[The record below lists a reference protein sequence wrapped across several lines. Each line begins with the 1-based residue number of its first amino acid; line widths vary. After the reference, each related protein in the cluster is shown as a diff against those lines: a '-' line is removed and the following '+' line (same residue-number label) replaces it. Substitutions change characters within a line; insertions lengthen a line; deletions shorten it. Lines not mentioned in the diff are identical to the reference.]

1 MSRIHEKNFI
11 DIDSLPHKDGIGK
24 NKGRLVVDWEKT
36 IGHLYYQTR
45 YSVLYFIFT

>member
-24 NKGRLVVDWEKT
+24 NKGRLVVDWEKNYWT
-36 IGHLYYQTR
+36 
-45 YSVLYFIFT
+45 